1 VRNRDADRGRGI
13 VAEEGTRPL
22 LIVEV
27 VSPSTRENDRVKK
40 VKHYARV
47 GVQEYVYIDHW
58 TRKGQEVWEIVG
70 FRLDEGLYEPM
81 VPDEDGALYCQT
93 VGLRI
98 GIENGKVWVEDAET
112 GEDLLTNLAAHRALR
127 AADAARKAAE
137 AQAAVAAEARRI
149 AEAQAAAEAEARR
162 AAEARIAELEAQ
174 VRALR
179 GE

>member
-1 VRNRDADRGRGI
+1 MTRIGRFI
-13 VAEEGTRPL
+13 VEEAARPL

-40 VKHYARV
+40 VRHYARA

-58 TRKGQEVWEIVG
+58 TRNELWEIVG
-70 FRLDEGLYEPM
+70 FRLEEGLYEPM

-127 AADAARKAAE
+127 AAK
-137 AQAAVAAEARRI
+137 
-149 AEAQAAAEAEARR
+149 
-162 AAEARIAELEAQ
+162 ARIAELEAQ